1 MINLPGVAYD
11 KEQLTEVL
19 KKYKKFIYNSSENV
33 LEDLKKII
41 EKCKQE
47 EFERVHFHFSGKYRK
62 IIGSIRSP
70 RCHNVWRLGQGLYS
84 KTQLKHFKD
93 NPSCIFVW
101 VISLNMVFF
110 HLKWGFQAKTAK
122 SFENGL
128 TLNFYPIWKPHSP
141 FIKNDTSYV
150 LVKHISEE
158 PRPPL
163 ETLWRNFPWAFTF
176 ENQGCRERGADL
188 YISRVYS
195 QESSS

>member
-70 RCHNVWRLGQGLYS
+70 RCHNVWRLGDFIQR
-84 KTQLKHFKD
+84 Q
-93 NPSCIFVW
+93 
-101 VISLNMVFF
+101 SLNI
-110 HLKWGFQAKTAK
+110 LKT
-122 SFENGL
+122 
-128 TLNFYPIWKPHSP
+128 I
-141 FIKNDTSYV
+141 
-150 LVKHISEE
+150 LVAS
-158 PRPPL
+158 L
-163 ETLWRNFPWAFTF
+163 F
-176 ENQGCRERGADL
+176 G
-188 YISRVYS
+188 
-195 QESSS
+195 